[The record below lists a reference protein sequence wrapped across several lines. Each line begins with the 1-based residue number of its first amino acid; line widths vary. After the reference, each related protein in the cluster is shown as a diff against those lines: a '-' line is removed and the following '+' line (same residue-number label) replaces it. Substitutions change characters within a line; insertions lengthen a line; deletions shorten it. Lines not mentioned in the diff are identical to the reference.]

1 MSEQYLAIQKY
12 LEECRKQGIEPCNL
26 ALLKDCFEVKIGKFH
41 EGKGIKYE
49 GTKDKAQEG

>member
-12 LEECRKQGIEPCNL
+12 LEECRKQGIEPGNL
-26 ALLKDCFEVKIGKFH
+26 ALLKDCFDVKIGIFY
-41 EGKGIKYE
+41 EGNDIKYE